1 MYRLVY
7 LCVVVLYY
15 VTKYVMKKIGI
26 FYGSSTDTTQAIA
39 QTIANTLDVDS
50 AHVHNVADATAED
63 ALAYDVILLGSST
76 WGYGDLQDDMEMF
89 LPKLAALDLA
99 GKQVG
104 LFGCGDSDSYADT
117 FCDAI
122 GEMHD
127 QLAGSG
133 CTFIGA
139 VPAEG
144 YNYDATR
151 AEEDGQLMGLL
162 IDEMNEDNLTGER
175 LSRWIEAIKAE
186 L

>member
-1 MYRLVY
+1 
-7 LCVVVLYY
+7 
-15 VTKYVMKKIGI
+15 MKKIGI
-26 FYGSSTDTTQAIA
+26 FYGSSTDTTQGIA
-39 QTIANTLDVDS
+39 NTIANTLGVDS
-50 AHVHNVADATAED
+50 ANVHNVADASAED
-63 ALAYDVILLGSST
+63 ALAYDVIILGSST
-76 WGYGDLQDDMEMF
+76 WGYGDLQDDMDFF
-89 LPKLAALDLA
+89 LPKLAALDLN
-99 GKQVG
+99 GKEVA

-117 FCDAI
+117 FCDAV

-127 QLAGSG
+127 QLSGTG

-151 AEEDGQLMGLL
+151 AEVDGQLLGLL

-175 LSRWIEAIKAE
+175 LSRWIEAVKQS